1 MKEKVNYLVEKSN
14 YLNTLR
20 NSDMSLTE
28 LRFFCLYLSR
38 LNARNINTRTVN
50 LPIKDFSNIFGVE
63 LNTWRFDA
71 EIRKIMTRTIEIK
84 QNGKKTIL
92 TLYSAFRY
100 QEDNPKI
107 LEIICND
114 MLLPYLFELKK
125 NYTTYIIGNIAK
137 LNSVAKIRLYEIA
150 KQYENIKNIQ
160 IPLNDLQEMLFNKT
174 AQFKRFRA
182 DVLDP
187 AIADINKFTDINLS
201 YEKIL
206 KCRKVVALKLIIKSK
221 DTKPKIEE
229 NVSAPTPASVPEQ
242 TVKQVE
248 YSEELQSL
256 YFKLNK
262 EYAIEDLQRL
272 YDLVTSSNI
281 LQVTKTTA
289 FNYIVNVYNR
299 IKASKSDIRNL
310 YSYTLKIITNDIE
323 HADEK
328 NRLQEVQETPKPK
341 KKKSSSYDDTPSYDL
356 DNYIRGLY
364 HKYREEPF
372 PSTQKYYFH
381 SNEVTTFDIHTILE
395 KNFDIYDNNLY
406 NIRSLQ
412 GLIDYIYKKYNVLLI
427 DVNPTGEYDKL
438 AFGER

>member
-1 MKEKVNYLVEKSN
+1 MKNIVEKSN
-14 YLNTLR
+14 TLNLMR
-20 NSDMSLTE
+20 MCNPNQAMGLTE
-28 LRFFCLYLSR
+28 FRFFCLYLSK
-38 LNARNINTRTVN
+38 LNAREPDKRTVQISLDYFQQLFNAKINTTQFN
-50 LPIKDFSNIFGVE
+50 Q
-63 LNTWRFDA
+63 
-71 EIRKIMTRTIEIK
+71 KIYSILKRDITIIEDNK
-84 QNGKKTIL
+84 STIL
-92 TLYSAFRY
+92 NLYSKFEWTKNADAI
-100 QEDNPKI
+100 EVT
-107 LEIICND
+107 CNYD
-114 MLLPYLFELKK
+114 AVPYLFELKK
-125 NYTTYIIGNIAK
+125 NYTSYAIENISK
-137 LNSVAKIRLYEIA
+137 LNSVAKIRLYEIS
-150 KQYENIKNIQ
+150 KQYQYKGEITINI
-160 IPLNDLQEMLFNKT
+160 LDLQEMLYSTMSEYKDLNKHIL
-174 AQFKRFRA
+174 K
-182 DVLDP
+182 P

-221 DTKPKIEE
+221 DNKPKIEE
-229 NVSAPTPASVPEQ
+229 NINTPSPVPEQ
-242 TVKQVE
+242 VEKQVE
-248 YSEELQSL
+248 YSEEIQSL

-272 YDLVTSSNI
+272 YDLVISSNI

-289 FNYIVNVYNR
+289 FNYMVNVYNR

-406 NIRSLQ
+406 DIKSLQ
-412 GLIDYIYKKYNVLLI
+412 GIIDYIYKKYNVLLI